1 MRKLPLILVLLALT
15 ATAADARHRH
25 RHYGRHFDSREVLLP
40 APEMMRPESP
50 RPRDASIAE
59 LVPRGWELQPAS
71 PAWQGR
77 RYLAPDGKAWIAFYA
92 TSAAND
98 AAARFKAVAFGEGEQ
113 PTYLRG
119 ERDRLTVSG
128 LKGDTIF
135 YRKVMLACGGT
146 VWRHVAV
153 EYPATAKQPFDAT
166 IERLSRAFER
176 IADDSC
182 AESVFTH
189 PQPVANSKPDETSD
203 KPPEAKAQEKPEGPH

>member
-1 MRKLPLILVLLALT
+1 MT
-15 ATAADARHRH
+15 
-25 RHYGRHFDSREVLLP
+25 
-40 APEMMRPESP
+40 
-50 RPRDASIAE
+50 E
-59 LVPRGWELQPAS
+59 LVPRGWQLQPAS

-77 RYLAPDGKAWIAFYA
+77 RYVSPDGKAWIAFYA
-92 TSAAND
+92 AGAAND
-98 AAARFKAVAFGEGEQ
+98 AGARFKAVAFGDGEE

-153 EYPATAKQPFDAT
+153 EYPAAAKRELDGT

-176 IADDSC
+176 VADDSC
-182 AESVFTH
+182 GESVFTH
-189 PQPVANSKPDETSD
+189 PQPAANTKPDEKSE
-203 KPPEAKAQEKPEGPH
+203 KPAEVKIQEKPEGPN